1 MYQDPKIKI
10 SDALDIVNGNK
21 SELALMLGISR
32 SAVSNWKKEG
42 KENLPVLQAYR
53 LLMLHPEIIKKAA

>member
-1 MYQDPKIKI
+1 
-10 SDALDIVNGNK
+10 
-21 SELALMLGISR
+21 MLGISR